1 MLPAVMRPKG
11 TATVAAVMREEIDA
25 DTARRAIWA
34 AVGVGAL
41 VRVAYFLSK
50 WSSPLLVNDSLYYA
64 GQAHQLLRGIWF
76 REVFFPEHPG
86 AEHGPLTSILMAP
99 VSIGDD
105 FYRWQRLV
113 TVATGIALVWVLGR
127 FATEAA
133 GARVGVVAAW
143 IAAVYP
149 NLWMNDGLVMSE
161 SISMLCVG
169 CSLWAAWRVARAADG
184 RAAWRSAAW
193 LGLALGLATL
203 ARSELVVFAPLVALW
218 VVLVR
223 RRGALDW
230 RPVVLA
236 MVTAGVLVSPWVV
249 FNLARFERP
258 VLLTTNDGTTWL
270 GANCDAMYHG
280 GDAGGWT
287 IECIVADP
295 DYRADEEP
303 SVRSARHRSMGLRYV
318 ADHLGDVPKV
328 VAARVARTLD
338 LYGLDD
344 LVHQD
349 VGEER
354 PRWAAWAGIVMFW
367 VLAVLA
373 AVGVRRVPR
382 RLWSLLLVPVAVVLV
397 TTVLF
402 YGGHR
407 IRSTAEPSLV
417 VLSAAAVAWW
427 WARRP
432 RRVR

>member
-1 MLPAVMRPKG
+1 MSEDL
-11 TATVAAVMREEIDA
+11 DA
-25 DTARRAIWA
+25 DIARRALWA
-34 AVGVGAL
+34 AVALGAV

-64 GQAHQLLRGIWF
+64 GQAHQLLRGVWF

-113 TVATGIALVWVLGR
+113 TVTTGIVLVWVIGR
-127 FATEAA
+127 CATEVANRRA
-133 GARVGVVAAW
+133 GVVAAF
-143 IAAVYP
+143 IAALYP

-161 SISMLCVG
+161 SVSMLCVG
-169 CSLWAAWRVARAADG
+169 LALWAAWRLAHAADG
-184 RAAWRSAAW
+184 RAAWRAAALLGVV
-193 LGLALGLATL
+193 LGLGVL
-203 ARSELVVFAPLVALW
+203 ARSELAVFVPLVVVW
-218 VVLVR
+218 VAVAR
-223 RRGALDW
+223 RRVQFDW
-230 RPVVLA
+230 RPALLA
-236 MVTAGVLVSPWVV
+236 LVAAGVLVSPWVV
-249 FNLARFERP
+249 FNLTRFERP
-258 VLLTTNDGTTWL
+258 VMLTTNDGTTWL
-270 GANCDAMYHG
+270 GANCDPMYGG

-303 SVRSARHRSMGLRYV
+303 SVRSARHRSMGLRYM
-318 ADHLGDVPKV
+318 ADHVTEVPKV
-328 VAARVARTLD
+328 MVLRVARTLD
-338 LYGLDD
+338 LYGLSD

-367 VLAVLA
+367 LLAAAA
-373 AVGVRRVPR
+373 AVGVRRLPR
-382 RLWSLLLVPVAVVLV
+382 RAWSLLVIPFVVVL
-397 TTVLF
+397 TTTLLF

-417 VLSAAAVAWW
+417 ILSGVAVAWW
-427 WARRP
+427 WSRRRP
-432 RRVR
+432 VH